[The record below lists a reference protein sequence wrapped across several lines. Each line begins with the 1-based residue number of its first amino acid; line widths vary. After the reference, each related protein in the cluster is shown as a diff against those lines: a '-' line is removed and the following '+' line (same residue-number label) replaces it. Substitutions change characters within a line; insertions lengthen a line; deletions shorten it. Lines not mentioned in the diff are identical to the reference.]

1 MSDSEALWQAVVV
14 SVDADRASIEG
25 LLGELTLEEKVSLCH
40 GSDFMSTTPIP
51 RAGIPRMW
59 VTDGPHGARG
69 RGWGQTTSASIPVGT
84 ALGATW
90 DVDLLREVGEL
101 VGHQVRSKGASIL
114 LGPTMNI
121 HRSPLAGRNFECY
134 SEDPLLSARI
144 AVAFVNGLQSVDGV
158 GACIKHLVANDSE
171 FERMTISSEVD
182 ERTLREVYLVPFEA
196 CVTEGA
202 AWSIMTAYN
211 KLNGTYCAEHDWLLR
226 DVLRG
231 EWGFEGYV
239 ISDWW
244 GTKSTAPS
252 ANAGLDLEMPGPGV
266 FFGNALMQAVRDGE
280 VSEAVI
286 DEKVRKLFETMQRAG
301 RFDAPDDTVES
312 ALDRPE
318 DRALLRR
325 AGAEAMVLLRNE
337 GDVLPL
343 RGYKRLAVIGPNA
356 DVARFGGGG
365 SSEVLPHYMVTPL
378 EGIRAAADAEIVF
391 ARGSVPYTM
400 LPAIP
405 QRLIPSGF
413 DVDFF
418 PNTDLE
424 GEAEAHQRIDR
435 ASHRWIGNVP
445 LTSER
450 FSARLTTTFT
460 PDESGEWTFGL
471 VAAGRAR
478 LFVDGELVIDNWT
491 QIQPSPVFFGM
502 GSKERTGTVAM
513 TAGEARSLVVEYRA
527 ATTFAAGVHVGA
539 IPPMDTDRI
548 AEAVEAA
555 RSADAAVVVV
565 GLDPESETEGRDRE
579 SMDLT
584 GDQDDLIRAVAAA
597 QPNTIVVINAGCI
610 VSMPWAEN
618 VAAIVHAWYPGQEC
632 GNAMADVLFG
642 NVNPCGKL
650 PTTIPLRYE
659 DHPAMAN
666 YPGGDGVVRYEEGV
680 FVGYRHYDAKGI
692 EPLYPFGHGLSY
704 TTFAYGELRISGENL
719 ITAEIDVT
727 NTGDV
732 AGKEVVQLYV
742 SPSEASVP
750 RPPKELKAFEKVEL
764 ATGETKTV
772 TFPLDHRVFQYWQP
786 DAPTGAPSTGWTLQP
801 GEFELLCGSSSR
813 DIRARTTVT
822 LTG

>member
-1 MSDSEALWQAVVV
+1 MV
-14 SVDADRASIEG
+14 SVDADRRSLEE
-25 LLGELTLEEKVSLCH
+25 LLGALTLEEKVSLCH

-51 RAGIPRMW
+51 RLGVPRMW

-69 RGWGQTTSASIPVGT
+69 RGWGTTTSASIPVGT

-90 DVDLLREVGEL
+90 DVDLLRDVGEL
-101 VGHQVRSKGASIL
+101 VGHQVLSKGASIL

-134 SEDPLLSARI
+134 SEDPVLSARM
-144 AVAFVNGLQSVDGV
+144 AVAFVQGLQSVDGA
-158 GACIKHLVANDSE
+158 GACIKHYVANDSE
-171 FERMTISSEVD
+171 FERMTVSSEVD

-196 CVTEGA
+196 CVLEA
-202 AWSIMTAYN
+202 KAWSIMTAYN
-211 KLNGTYCAEHDWLLR
+211 KLNGTYCAEHEWLLR

-244 GTKSTAPS
+244 GTKSTAQS

-266 FFGNALMQAVRDGE
+266 FFG
-280 VSEAVI
+280 VSLLSDVQNGLVAESVI
-286 DEKVRKLFETMQRAG
+286 DDKVRRLFGTMQRAG
-301 RFDAPDDTVES
+301 RFDFVEDTVEE

-337 GDVLPL
+337 GNALPL
-343 RGYKRLAVIGPNA
+343 SGVKQLAVIGPNA

-365 SSEVLPHYMVTPL
+365 SSEVLPHYTVTPL
-378 EGIRAAADAEIVF
+378 EGIRAATDAEVVF

-405 QRLIPSGF
+405 QRLIPDGF
-413 DVDFF
+413 EVDFY

-424 GEAEAHQRIDR
+424 GDPEAHHRIDR

-460 PDESGEWTFGL
+460 PDEDGDWTFGL

-478 LFVDGELVIDNWT
+478 LLVDSELVIDNWT
-491 QIQPSPVFFGM
+491 EMEPSPVFFGM
-502 GSKERTGTVAM
+502 GSKEKTGNVSC
-513 TAGEARSLVVEYRA
+513 TAGEALTLVVEYRA
-527 ATTFAAGVHVGA
+527 ATTFAAGVHVGC
-539 IPPMDTDRI
+539 IPPMDSDRI

-555 RSADAAVVVV
+555 KSADVAVVVV
-565 GLDPESETEGRDRE
+565 GLDPESETEGHDRE

-584 GDQDDLIRAVAAA
+584 GDQDGLVRAVAAV
-597 QPNTIVVINAGCI
+597 QPNTVVVLNAGCI
-610 VSMPWAEN
+610 VSMPWASD

-632 GNAMADVLFG
+632 GNALADVLFG
-642 NVNPCGKL
+642 VVNPCGKL
-650 PTTIPLRYE
+650 PTTIPRRYE

-680 FVGYRHYDAKGI
+680 FIGHRHYDANDI
-692 EPLYPFGHGLSY
+692 EPLYAFGHGLSY
-704 TTFAYGELRISGENL
+704 TTFAYGDLHVSGENL

-742 SPSEASVP
+742 ADREASVP
-750 RPPKELKAFEKVEL
+750 RPPKELKAFAKIEL
-764 ATGETKTV
+764 GPGETKTV
-772 TFPLDHRVFQYWQP
+772 TFPLEHRAFQYWQ
-786 DAPTGAPSTGWTLQP
+786 DGWTLEP